1 MASWSGSPE
10 PDTRPAGNLE
20 RLERLAAELGSQQ
33 YAATLVTGQGRRP
46 CLRVT
51 NREAKQLTEDIYEG
65 DGRFWWGWSEPIA
78 EVRNV
83 AAAAEAVRRVLHA
96 CGEAGQ

>member
-1 MASWSGSPE
+1 MASWSGGPE
-10 PDTRPAGNLE
+10 PGP
-20 RLERLAAELGSQQ
+20 RLEDLEKLAAELGSQQ
-33 YAATLVTGQGRRP
+33 YAVTLVTSAGRRP
-46 CLRVT
+46 HLRVT
-51 NREAKQLTEDIYEG
+51 NRAAKQLTEDIYEG

-96 CGEAGQ
+96 CGEAGR